1 METEQSSDT
10 QTVRTVSTNASAVDT
25 GSAQSAYGTKKVIF
39 RLYQVIWYILGVI
52 EILLISRILLK
63 LMAANQ
69 GSGFTSLIYSASAP
83 FALPFRGVLGT
94 SASAGS
100 VIEWSTL
107 IAMAVYAVVAFGLV
121 KLFQLIKPTNE
132 KEVNRSVNS

>member
-1 METEQSSDT
+1 MQTQSTDT
-10 QTVRTVSTNASAVDT
+10 QTVRSVSTNAPAVDT
-25 GSAQSAYGTKKVIF
+25 GSAQSAYGTKKAIF

-52 EILLISRILLK
+52 EILLAARILLK

-69 GSGFTSLIYSASAP
+69 GSGFTSFIYSASGP
-83 FALPFRGVLGT
+83 FALPFSGVLGT
-94 SASAGS
+94 SAAAGS

-121 KLFQLIKPTNE
+121 KLFQLIKPTSE
-132 KEVNRSVNS
+132 REVNRAVNS